1 VVITRGS
8 GLPLKIELYFQ
19 SASNTKGIVNIL
31 EGNKEENICSLE
43 QGNVFFSSTAESS
56 LQKTKQTKKTNKPKN
71 RKQNPDILYTHTH
84 THTHTHT
91 QTHTYT
97 YTCTYT

>member
-1 VVITRGS
+1 MVITRGS

-56 LQKTKQTKKTNKPKN
+56 LQKTKQTKKNKQ
-71 RKQNPDILYTHTH
+71 KQKKKGGGGIEPGMVVYPFNLSTSESMDP
-84 THTHTHT
+84 
-91 QTHTYT
+91 
-97 YTCTYT
+97 